1 MSKRYVMALDEG
13 SSSARAVLV
22 NMDGQIVAE
31 ARNPIVANF
40 PQPGWVELDPVA
52 LWQAQRAS
60 MQAAMHKMG
69 ATTDDIA
76 AIGITTH
83 RETCMIWDRRTGE
96 PVYPALMWMSKQTD
110 GIVARWKAEGLD
122 KLVRERTGLFN
133 DSFFSAAKLAW
144 LVENVPGVK
153 LRAER
158 GELAAGTVDTWLLWN
173 LTGGRSHFTDHSEAS
188 RTALF
193 ALETLSWDEEIC
205 AACGVPMAL
214 LAPALA
220 SGSNFGEIRPQDVGV
235 PGTAAVPITAIMADQ
250 QSGMFGQACFE
261 PGSVKNTYG
270 TAGVLT
276 ANTGGRPSI
285 LDGLTASVGWTLDGK
300 TDYEAEGVVF
310 HSGQTIQWLRDR
322 LGALRPEDD
331 IEALARTVP
340 DNGGVYI
347 VPAFAGICA
356 PHWVREAKAGI
367 IGLTLETGRAHVVR
381 AGLEAM
387 AYQTRDNVE
396 ALKAGGL
403 PISDLKVDGGA
414 TRNNLLCQ
422 FQADILGIP
431 VRRPTELER
440 TALGVAHMAGMG
452 VGLWAKR
459 DLADNWRVDRIFEPK
474 MGQDQREAL
483 YAGWQTAVRTITGQA
498 S

>member
-1 MSKRYVMALDEG
+1 MSRRYVMALDEG
-13 SSSARAVLV
+13 STSARAVLV
-22 NMDGQIVAE
+22 NLEGKIVAE
-31 ARNPIVANF
+31 ARNPVVPNF
-40 PQPGWVELDPVA
+40 PRTGWVELDPVA

-60 MQAAMHKMG
+60 MEAAMRKVN

-76 AIGITTH
+76 AIGVTTH
-83 RETCMIWDRRTGE
+83 RETCLIWDRRTGE
-96 PVYPALMWMSKQTD
+96 PAYPALMWMSKQTD
-110 GIVARWKAEGLD
+110 GIVNRWRAEGLD
-122 KLVRERTGLFN
+122 QLIRERTGLFN
-133 DSFFSAAKLAW
+133 DSFFSAGKLAW
-144 LVENVPGVK
+144 IVENVPGVK
-153 LRAER
+153 ARAER
-158 GELAAGTVDTWLLWN
+158 GELAAGTVDTWLVWN
-173 LTGGRSHFTDHSEAS
+173 LTGGRSHATDHSEAS

-193 ALETLSWDEEIC
+193 GLERRAWDEDIC
-205 AACGVPMAL
+205 AACGVPPPL
-214 LAPALA
+214 LAPAL
-220 SGSNFGEIRPQDVGV
+220 SSNAEFGEMRPSDVGV
-235 PGTAAVPITAIMADQ
+235 PGNASVPIRAIMADQ
-250 QSGMFGQACFE
+250 QSGMFGQACFA

-276 ANTGGRPSI
+276 ANTGGKPSV
-285 LDGLTASVGWTLDGK
+285 LKGLTASVGWTIDQR

-322 LGALRPEDD
+322 LGVLSSGDD
-331 IEALARTVP
+331 VEAVARSVP

-356 PHWVREAKAGI
+356 PHWIRDSKAGI
-367 IGLTLETGRAHVVR
+367 VGLTLETDRAYVVR

-403 PISDLKVDGGA
+403 PIPELKVDGGA

-431 VRRPTELER
+431 VKRPVELER

-452 VGLWAKR
+452 VGLWKQS
-459 DLADNWRVDRIFEPK
+459 DLSDGWEADRVFEPQ
-474 MGQDQREAL
+474 MSDDQRLAL
-483 YAGWQTAVRTITGQA
+483 CAGWDAAVKAVTNLRG
-498 S
+498 

>member
-1 MSKRYVMALDEG
+1 
-13 SSSARAVLV
+13 VLV
-22 NMDGQIVAE
+22 NAEGKIVAE
-31 ARNPIVANF
+31 ARNPIIPQF
-40 PQPGWVELDPVA
+40 PRPGWVELDPLA
-52 LWQAQRAS
+52 LWQAQRSS
-60 MQAAMHKMG
+60 MENVLAKMG

-83 RETCMIWDRRTGE
+83 RETCLIWDRKTGE
-96 PVYPALMWMSKQTD
+96 PVHPALMWMSKQTD
-110 GIVARWKAEGLD
+110 AIVGRWRADGLD
-122 KLVRERTGLFN
+122 QLVRERTGLFN
-133 DSFFSAAKLAW
+133 DSFFSAGKLAW

-153 LRAER
+153 ARAEK

-193 ALETLSWDEEIC
+193 ALEQLAWDEDIC
-205 AACGVPMAL
+205 KACGVPMPL
-214 LAPALA
+214 LAPALNSSA
-220 SGSNFGEIRPQDVGV
+220 EFGEMRPNDVGV

-276 ANTGGRPSI
+276 ANTGAHPAV
-285 LDGLTASVGWTLDGK
+285 LDGLTASVGWSIGGR

-310 HSGQTIQWLRDR
+310 HSGQTMQWLRDQ
-322 LGALRPEDD
+322 LGALGADDD
-331 IEALARTVP
+331 IEQVASSVKG
-340 DNGGVYI
+340 NGGVYV

-356 PHWVREAKAGI
+356 PHWVRDAKAGI
-367 IGLTLETGRAHVVR
+367 VGLTLETGRAHVVR

-387 AYQTRDNVE
+387 AYQTCDNVE

-403 PISDLKVDGGA
+403 PVPELKVDGGA

-431 VRRPTELER
+431 VRRPVELER

-452 VGLWAKR
+452 VGLWKQS
-459 DLADNWRVDRIFEPK
+459 DLSDRWQVDRIFEPQ
-474 MGQDQREAL
+474 MPEDQRAEL
-483 YAGWQTAVRTITGQA
+483 YAGWRDAVRTVTGKA
-498 S
+498 T

>member
-1 MSKRYVMALDEG
+1 MNGRVCSTIR
-13 SSSARAVLV
+13 
-22 NMDGQIVAE
+22 
-31 ARNPIVANF
+31 
-40 PQPGWVELDPVA
+40 
-52 LWQAQRAS
+52 
-60 MQAAMHKMG
+60 
-69 ATTDDIA
+69 
-76 AIGITTH
+76 
-83 RETCMIWDRRTGE
+83 
-96 PVYPALMWMSKQTD
+96 
-110 GIVARWKAEGLD
+110 
-122 KLVRERTGLFN
+122 
-133 DSFFSAAKLAW
+133 FFSAPKLAW
-144 LVENVPGVK
+144 LIENVPGVK

-193 ALETLSWDEEIC
+193 ALETLTWDADIC
-205 AACGVPMAL
+205 AACGVPLPL

-220 SGSNFGEIRPQDVGV
+220 SGSMFGEMRPQDVGV
-235 PGTAAVPITAIMADQ
+235 PGTLAVPITAIMADQ

-276 ANTGGRPSI
+276 ANTGDRPSV
-285 LDGLTASVGWTLDGK
+285 LEGLTASVGWTLDGK

-322 LGALRPEDD
+322 LGALRDDDD
-331 IEALARTVP
+331 IEALARSVP

-403 PISDLKVDGGA
+403 PIAELKVDGGA

-422 FQADILGIP
+422 FQADLLGIP

-452 VGLWAKR
+452 VGLWTKQ
-459 DLADNWRVDRIFEPK
+459 DLADRWQVDRVFEPQ

-483 YAGWQTAVRTITGQA
+483 YSGWQAAVRTVTGKA
-498 S
+498 